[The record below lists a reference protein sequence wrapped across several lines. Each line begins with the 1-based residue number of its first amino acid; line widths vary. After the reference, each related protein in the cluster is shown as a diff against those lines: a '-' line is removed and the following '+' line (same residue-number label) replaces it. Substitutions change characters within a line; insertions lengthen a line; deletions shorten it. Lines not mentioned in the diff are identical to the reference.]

1 MSEMRVNGVS
11 AIGKKPYKWVKSRAL
26 LIGLHCMGGK
36 NNLCVS
42 RMVNGLQRTSQV
54 SDSAV
59 VVAQILRWCS
69 NVMVGLYDIGQFY
82 CIVQLYLSVPLISD

>member
-1 MSEMRVNGVS
+1 MRVNGVR

-42 RMVNGLQRTSQV
+42 RMVNGLQRTSQG
-54 SDSAV
+54 
-59 VVAQILRWCS
+59 LCS
-69 NVMVGLYDIGQFY
+69 CGGSITGGGGGQRGPNIEMVQQCHGRPI
-82 CIVQLYLSVPLISD
+82 

>member
-1 MSEMRVNGVS
+1 
-11 AIGKKPYKWVKSRAL
+11 
-26 LIGLHCMGGK
+26 MGGK

-59 VVAQILRWCS
+59 VVDPLLGGGRG
-69 NVMVGLYDIGQFY
+69 VGRKPLY
-82 CIVQLYLSVPLISD
+82 

>member
-1 MSEMRVNGVS
+1 MRVNGVS
-11 AIGKKPYKWVKSRAL
+11 TIGKKPYKWVKSGAL
-26 LIGLHCMGGK
+26 LIGLNCMGGK

-59 VVAQILRWCS
+59 VVDLLRGGGGGREAPILRWCS
-69 NVMVGLYDIGQFY
+69 NVMVGLYDIGQ
-82 CIVQLYLSVPLISD
+82 